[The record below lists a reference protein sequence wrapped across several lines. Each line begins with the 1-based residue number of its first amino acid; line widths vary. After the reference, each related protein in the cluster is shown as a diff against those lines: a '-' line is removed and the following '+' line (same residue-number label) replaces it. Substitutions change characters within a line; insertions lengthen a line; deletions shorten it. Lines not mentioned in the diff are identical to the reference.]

1 MGLSWN
7 TYLYPIQTMSS
18 SSGIVINYQ
27 DSDAFKYAPF
37 VGTYSEDIET
47 IVLPKKKKTKK
58 IKKSE
63 LRSVVRVLL
72 VDY

>member
-1 MGLSWN
+1 
-7 TYLYPIQTMSS
+7 MST

-37 VGTYSEDIET
+37 VATYSEDIET
-47 IVLPKKKKTKK
+47 IVLPKKKTKK

>member
-1 MGLSWN
+1 MSEI
-7 TYLYPIQTMSS
+7 TY

-37 VGTYSEDIET
+37 VGIYSEDIET

-58 IKKSE
+58 IKKSV
-63 LRSVVRVLL
+63 LQSVARALFVEP
-72 VDY
+72 